1 MTADRG
7 GTDFRDA
14 GEDDVGMLVEL
25 VNSAYRGDVSRQG
38 WTTEAMVLCGQ
49 RVDSGRIA
57 ELLAQPKT
65 RVLVAEQAGRPVACC
80 ELADGGD
87 GSAYFGMFAVQP
99 DAQGGGLGR
108 RVLAE
113 AERIAAEELDSA
125 TMRMTVLRQRAD
137 LIAWYER
144 RGYRRTGET
153 VPFPYGDERFGL
165 PKREDL
171 VLEELAKPLRR

>member
-1 MTADRG
+1 
-7 GTDFRDA
+7 
-14 GEDDVGMLVEL
+14 
-25 VNSAYRGDVSRQG
+25 
-38 WTTEAMVLCGQ
+38 
-49 RVDSGRIA
+49 
-57 ELLAQPKT
+57 
-65 RVLVAEQAGRPVACC
+65 CC